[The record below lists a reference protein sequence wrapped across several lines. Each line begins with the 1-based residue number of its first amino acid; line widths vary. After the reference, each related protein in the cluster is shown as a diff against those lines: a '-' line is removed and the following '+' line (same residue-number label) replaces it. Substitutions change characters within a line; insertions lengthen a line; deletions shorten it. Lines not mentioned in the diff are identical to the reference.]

1 MGENRCACCLRPL
14 YLGRGV
20 RCKDCGEKSCRK
32 GCSRFDPS
40 DNAWRC
46 IFCRQQRFLPA
57 RNCVEFLIQSLTQ
70 FLIFFSLLCP
80 INLYCNLFPCKILV
94 SFLREKRERFIE
106 WKRCQ
111 ELVGEARTRGVRWID
126 QSGRSTF
133 LLQYGKIK
141 GLRGRFVHRIRIF
154 FFFIIII
161 KFNYFCF
168 IEINSIISNYRILEK
183 VG

>member
-1 MGENRCACCLRPL
+1 MKSAEARRLIKIFLLRAILCRRKRERRKSGDSKEEDRNEIPVGENRCACCLRPL

-106 WKRCQ
+106 
-111 ELVGEARTRGVRWID
+111 
-126 QSGRSTF
+126 
-133 LLQYGKIK
+133 
-141 GLRGRFVHRIRIF
+141 
-154 FFFIIII
+154 
-161 KFNYFCF
+161 
-168 IEINSIISNYRILEK
+168 
-183 VG
+183 